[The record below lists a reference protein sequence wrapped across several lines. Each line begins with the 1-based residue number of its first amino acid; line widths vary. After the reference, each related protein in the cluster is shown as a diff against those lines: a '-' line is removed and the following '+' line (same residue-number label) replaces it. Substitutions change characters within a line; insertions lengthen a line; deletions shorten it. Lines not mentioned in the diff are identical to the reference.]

1 MRRLWARRIDQI
13 HAETTSIL
21 SYNNENSLSCVISI
35 AYYSA
40 KKDYTLIREFP
51 SGKGFADMVFL
62 PKKTSEKPAF
72 VVELKW
78 DLSADGAIMQIKQ
91 KQYGEILKEYS
102 GSILLVG
109 INYNRKTKLHECSI
123 EKYEK

>member
-1 MRRLWARRIDQI
+1 M
-13 HAETTSIL
+13 
-21 SYNNENSLSCVISI
+21 ISI

-40 KKDYTLIREFP
+40 KKDYMLIREFP
-51 SGKGFADMVFL
+51 SGKGFADVVFL
-62 PKKTSEKPAF
+62 PRKISEKPAF

-78 DLSADGAIMQIKQ
+78 DSSADGAIRQIKQ
-91 KQYGEILKEYS
+91 KQYGETLKAYS
-102 GSILLVG
+102 GNILLVG